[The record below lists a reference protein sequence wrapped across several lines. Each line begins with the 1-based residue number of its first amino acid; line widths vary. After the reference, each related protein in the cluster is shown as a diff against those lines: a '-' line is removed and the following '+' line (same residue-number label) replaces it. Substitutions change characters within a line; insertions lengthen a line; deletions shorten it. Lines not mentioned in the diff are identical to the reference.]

1 MSTSNFYTLF
11 LQMFKVG
18 PPKNVWR
25 KLNASSLLSYEV
37 VVPAPFQIIVW
48 IPWVLKCLSSNFQPS
63 HVIRG

>member
-1 MSTSNFYTLF
+1 
-11 LQMFKVG
+11 MFKVG

-63 HVIRG
+63 YVIRG